1 MGGGLRQGRGPLLQ
15 ALRRRLRKAHG
26 TASPSHAP
34 STATMPMSIA
44 PLSTLDNRLL
54 VPLPQALGVPGQ
66 DGNPSSS
73 GGASSGG
80 DGPLAWIKSTL
91 GLK

>member
-1 MGGGLRQGRGPLLQ
+1 
-15 ALRRRLRKAHG
+15 
-26 TASPSHAP
+26 
-34 STATMPMSIA
+34 MPMSIA